1 MSDTAQH
8 DLVIRGATVIDG
20 SGQPGRIADIAVDDG
35 LITLVGEVP
44 REGRT
49 EIDARGKLATPG
61 FVDIH
66 THYDGQ
72 VSWDDLLT
80 PSSLHGVTTVVM
92 GNCGVGFAP
101 VKPEDRDWLINLME
115 GVEDIPGSVLAEG
128 ISWDWTSFPEYL
140 DAIDQPRAIDFGAQL
155 PHGALRLFV
164 MGQRGAD
171 HESRPTAAELTHMQE
186 VVAEAVR
193 AGALGWSTS
202 RTSVHKAADGSST
215 PSLTASRE
223 ELLSMARG
231 LADVGDGV
239 VDLISDF
246 IDQPE
251 EMDFVRAVAKE
262 SGRPVSV
269 SITQAGANKDKW
281 RTLLDQ
287 LQAIGEETGVPVR
300 GQVAS
305 RAIGV
310 MLGWEL
316 SWHPFMSC
324 PAYQEISGLPVAER
338 LAELRRPEVRAAI
351 LAQTP
356 VEGEA
361 LHARLSRS
369 FADQFILGTPANYEP
384 GPEDSIAATAAR
396 AGVDPAE
403 AAYDH
408 MMTADGTG
416 LLYFPMLNYLEGN
429 LDACAEMLE
438 HPITV
443 PALGDGGA
451 HCGAICDASF
461 PTTML
466 TLWGRDRVRGKQF
479 PIEWLVKCQTADTAE
494 ALGLGDRGRIEPGLR
509 ADLNV
514 IDFDRLQVGD
524 PEVRYDL
531 PTGGRRLMQTAAG
544 YEATIVAGEIVFR
557 EGEHT
562 GALPGRLVR
571 GSRASR

>member
-1 MSDTAQH
+1 MH

-20 SGQPGRIADIAVDDG
+20 TGAPGFEADIAVDGG
-35 LITLVGEVP
+35 LITAVGEVP
-44 REGRT
+44 DAGRE

-72 VSWDDLLT
+72 VSWDELLT

-101 VKPEDRDWLINLME
+101 VKPQDRDWLISLME

-140 DAIDQPRAIDFGAQL
+140 DAIDQPRAIDFGAQV
-155 PHGALRLFV
+155 PHGALRTFV
-164 MGQRGAD
+164 MGERGGD
-171 HESRPTAAELTHMQE
+171 HESRPTAEELDQMRTIITD
-186 VVAEAVR
+186 AVR

-202 RTSVHKAADGSST
+202 RTLVHKASDGSPT

-223 ELLSMARG
+223 ELLAIAQG
-231 LADVGDGV
+231 LKDAGDGV
-239 VDLISDF
+239 TGLISDF
-246 IDQPE
+246 IDRPE
-251 EMDFVRAVAKE
+251 EMAFVRAVAE
-262 SGRPVSV
+262 VSGRPVSV
-269 SITQAGANKDKW
+269 SITQAGADKDKW
-281 RTLLDQ
+281 RALLDG
-287 LQAIGEETGVPVR
+287 LQRIGEETGIPIR

-316 SWHPFMSC
+316 SWQPFMSC
-324 PAYQEISGLPVAER
+324 PAYREIADLPVPQR
-338 LAELRRPEVRAAI
+338 LAKLRTPEVRDAI
-351 LAQTP
+351 LGQLP
-356 VEGEA
+356 IEGEG
-361 LHARLSRS
+361 LHARLSHS
-369 FADQFILGTPANYEP
+369 FESQYLLGSPANYEP
-384 GPEDSIAATAAR
+384 GPEDSVAAIAAAR
-396 AGVDPAE
+396 GVTPAE
-403 AAYDH
+403 LAYDH
-408 MMTADGTG
+408 MTAGG
-416 LLYFPMLNYLEGN
+416 LLYFPMLNYLDGN
-429 LDACAEMLE
+429 LDAGAEMLE

-443 PALGDGGA
+443 PGLSDGGA

-479 PIEWLVKCQTADTAE
+479 PIEWLVKRQSADTAQ
-494 ALGLGDRGRIEPGLR
+494 ALGLGDRGVLKPGYR

-514 IDFDRLQVGD
+514 IDFERLQVGD
-524 PEVRYDL
+524 PFVAYDL
-531 PTGGRRLMQTAAG
+531 PTGGRRLMQTADG
-544 YEATIVAGEIVFR
+544 YEATIVAGEVVFR

-571 GSRASR
+571 GSRGASS